1 MYSPVEEDVLKRFIA
16 DEGLSFD
23 QKINLMMVLTTHQ
36 TDVVHLRQRIKGVIN
51 DFALDPEVSYDDFKE
66 EKQAVATA
74 NGNAEQM
81 LTAFIATMDDSEGK
95 LLPLGTKASTVA
107 LGLERGSLLLRCICK
122 AAHSKALGTDE
133 DPFAQVKEIT
143 DRDQAVA
150 EMEKSLFG
158 SRSQFSTFLDNATE
172 AERRAEAK
180 RRGMSYDSFMQKEAI
195 ARTELQ
201 NMFTKTTLLGD
212 ENTNLQYALRGYYRF
227 MTAYSLAS
235 AVQGG
240 TGGRTISDQDVLNF
254 LKAFNTD
261 RYLSSLKLK

>member
-1 MYSPVEEDVLKRFIA
+1 M
-16 DEGLSFD
+16 
-23 QKINLMMVLTTHQ
+23 
-36 TDVVHLRQRIKGVIN
+36 IN

-74 NGNAEQM
+74 YGNAEQM
-81 LTAFIATMDDSEGK
+81 LTAFIATFYDSEGK

-107 LGLERGSLLLRCICK
+107 LGLDGVVYYYDAFVKPLIQ
-122 AAHSKALGTDE
+122 KALGTDE
-133 DPFAQVKEIT
+133 DPFAPVKEIT

-195 ARTELQ
+195 ARRELQ

-227 MTAYSLAS
+227 MTAYSSPVPFRAEP
-235 AVQGG
+235 AVVQFQ
-240 TGGRTISDQDVLNF
+240 TKTF
-254 LKAFNTD
+254 
-261 RYLSSLKLK
+261 